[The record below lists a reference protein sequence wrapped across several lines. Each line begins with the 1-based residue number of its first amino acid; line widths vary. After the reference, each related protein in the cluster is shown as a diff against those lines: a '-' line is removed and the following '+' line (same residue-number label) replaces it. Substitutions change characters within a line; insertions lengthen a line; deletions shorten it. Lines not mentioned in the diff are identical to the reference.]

1 MVNFISQSHNQITA
15 SHMST
20 DELLLCYH
28 SDDMK
33 SISLPR
39 YKLLSLCPEGEMS
52 DAPPQHER
60 AHLTRAISITYRA
73 PGEGCKTRSLVGFH
87 KSIFPLLASCLYLP
101 CAAEETKSFPADI
114 VPDDSGSRPMSGE
127 QRGYRAMIAQCLKLT
142 SVLDS

>member
-1 MVNFISQSHNQITA
+1 MLNFISQSHNQITA

-28 SDDMK
+28 SDDMN

-60 AHLTRAISITYRA
+60 AHLT
-73 PGEGCKTRSLVGFH
+73 
-87 KSIFPLLASCLYLP
+87 
-101 CAAEETKSFPADI
+101 
-114 VPDDSGSRPMSGE
+114 
-127 QRGYRAMIAQCLKLT
+127 
-142 SVLDS
+142 

>member
-1 MVNFISQSHNQITA
+1 MLNFISQSHNQITA

-52 DAPPQHER
+52 DAPPQHKR

-101 CAAEETKSFPADI
+101 CAAEETKSFPRWHCARWQWITTNEWGAKRISSHDSAVPKADF
-114 VPDDSGSRPMSGE
+114 SFR
-127 QRGYRAMIAQCLKLT
+127 
-142 SVLDS
+142 

>member
-1 MVNFISQSHNQITA
+1 MLNFISQSPNQITA

-73 PGEGCKTRSLVGFH
+73 PGECCKTRSLVGFH
-87 KSIFPLLASCLYLP
+87 KSIFPPLSLL
-101 CAAEETKSFPADI
+101 
-114 VPDDSGSRPMSGE
+114 
-127 QRGYRAMIAQCLKLT
+127 
-142 SVLDS
+142 SVLALCSRGNQILPSWHCARWQWITTNEWRAKRISSHDSSVTKADFSFR